1 MNGAEK
7 KVALVTGGSSG
18 IGLQTCKALYDAGFS
33 VFEISRREQSNSFAT
48 HVFGDVTKPETLACA
63 VEAVV
68 TKAGRIDVLV
78 NNAGFGIS
86 GAVEFT
92 DTGDAKRLFDVNVFG
107 MMNVARAVI
116 PVMRAQGKGRI
127 INLSSVAAPLSIPFQ
142 AYYSASKA
150 SVNALSLALA
160 NELRPFGISVTAVM
174 PGDIKT
180 GFTAAREKD
189 HRGDDVYG
197 GRIERSVSVMER
209 DEQGGMSPEFAGRF
223 LCKIAL
229 KKRVKPFYVIGFK
242 YKVFVLL
249 SKLLPASL
257 VNRVVGALYAK

>member
-1 MNGAEK
+1 MEK
-7 KVALVTGGSSG
+7 YNNFTCFYAKDLSVPNAAKELFDEITADGRKVDYL
-18 IGLQTCKALYDAGFS
+18 I
-33 VFEISRREQSNSFAT
+33 
-48 HVFGDVTKPETLACA
+48 
-63 VEAVV
+63 
-68 TKAGRIDVLV
+68 

-92 DTGDAKRLFDVNVFG
+92 DTEDAKRLFDVNTFG
-107 MMNVARAVI
+107 MMNAAQAVI
-116 PVMRAQGKGRI
+116 PVMRNQGGGRI

-150 SVNALSLALA
+150 AVNALSLALA

-223 LCKIAL
+223 LSKIAK

-249 SKLLPASL
+249 SKILPASL
-257 VNRVVGALYAK
+257 VNRVVGLLYAK

>member
-1 MNGAEK
+1 MSASKK

-18 IGLQTCKALYDAGFS
+18 IGLQCCKALSDAGFT
-33 VFEISRREQSNSFAT
+33 VFELSRRESSNGFAT
-48 HVFGDVTKPETLACA
+48 HVFADVTKPESLGCA
-63 VEAVV
+63 IEKIVAQ
-68 TKAGRIDVLV
+68 TGKIDLLV

-92 DTGDAKRLFDVNVFG
+92 DTEDAKRLFDVNVFG
-107 MMNVARAVI
+107 MMDVARAVI
-116 PVMRAQGKGRI
+116 PVMRAQGGGRI

-150 SVNALSLALA
+150 AVNALSLALA

-197 GRIERSVSVMER
+197 GRIERSVAVMER

-223 LCKIAL
+223 LCKIAV

-242 YKVFVLL
+242 YKIFVLL

-257 VNRVVGALYAK
+257 VNRVVGSLYAK